1 MRKRGMQVIELAPE
15 AAEAY
20 LAAAYDEAW
29 SRLESRDATHYEALR
44 EKFFKAE

>member
-1 MRKRGMQVIELAPE
+1 MRERGMQVVTLAPE

-20 LAAAYDEAW
+20 LAAAYAEAW
-29 SRLESRDATHYEALR
+29 HRLESRDATHHDALR